1 VKTPKLIAEAL
12 EKESG
17 CGNVKCCC
25 KKSSLNFKSSFLSVS
40 VEAGGVD
47 AEKLSRTTLDK
58 PFHTWGAEW
67 LFVIRPFLEIQ
78 KVVHYNCQGF
88 DFQIHI

>member
-47 AEKLSRTTLDK
+47 A
-58 PFHTWGAEW
+58 
-67 LFVIRPFLEIQ
+67 
-78 KVVHYNCQGF
+78 
-88 DFQIHI
+88 